1 MTDARTPRS
10 LQVERSRRGL
20 VLLWIVAV
28 AVAIAF
34 GAWFVTHPAPLPVAD
49 EPVEVQLPLG
59 EAVYVGIYN
68 PAADDDRTV
77 HISEV
82 TIDVDGEVSVVAAL
96 VCRDGAVSVTT
107 EPETFCSSL
116 ADAEGATLEPGDE
129 LVLEILEDQP
139 GEATIQPVEI
149 SYRDGLRWGTQP
161 VGPTVEATFVSR

>member
-28 AVAIAF
+28 AVAVAF
-34 GAWFVTHPAPLPVAD
+34 GAWFVTHPPALPLPE
-49 EPVEVQLPLG
+49 EPAEVQIPLG
-59 EAVYVGIYN
+59 EAEYVGIYD
-68 PAADDDRTV
+68 PAADDDRTL

-82 TIDVDGEVSVVAAL
+82 TIDVDGEATVAAL
-96 VCRDGAVSVTT
+96 VCKDGTVSETN
-107 EPETFCSSL
+107 EPETFCTSL
-116 ADAEGATLEPGDE
+116 VDAEGATLEPGDG
-129 LVLEILEDQP
+129 LVLEVLEDQA
-139 GEATIQPVEI
+139 GEATIEPVEI

>member
-28 AVAIAF
+28 AVAVGF
-34 GAWFVTHPAPLPVAD
+34 GAWFVTHPPALPLPE
-49 EPVEVQLPLG
+49 EPAELQIPLG
-59 EAVYVGIYN
+59 EAEYVGIYD
-68 PAADDDRTV
+68 PAADGDRTL

-82 TIDVDGEVSVVAAL
+82 TIDVDGEATVAAL
-96 VCRDGAVSVTT
+96 VCKDGTVSETN
-107 EPETFCSSL
+107 EPETFCTSL
-116 ADAEGATLEPGDE
+116 VEAEGATLEPGDG
-129 LVLEILEDQP
+129 LVLEVLEDEP
-139 GEATIQPVEI
+139 GEATVAPVEI